1 MKNSIPSNLLL
12 CDVLERLH
20 KAEIFFRMEDAEE
33 GYYISIINRQIY
45 PRVWVDNFANEDVEV
60 ICESAENILNRTV
73 AKSEKDWSERF
84 FGETIDEVVKKVND
98 WMSAKNI
105 A

>member
-1 MKNSIPSNLLL
+1 MKNSISSNLLL

-20 KAEIFFRMEDAEE
+20 KAEIFFRMEDDEE

-73 AKSEKDWSERF
+73 AISEKDWSERF